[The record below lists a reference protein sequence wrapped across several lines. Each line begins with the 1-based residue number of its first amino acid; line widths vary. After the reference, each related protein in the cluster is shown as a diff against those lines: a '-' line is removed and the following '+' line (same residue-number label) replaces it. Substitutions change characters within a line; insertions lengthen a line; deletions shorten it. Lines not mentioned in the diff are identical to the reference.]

1 MQTNLKGLPEGEEDA
16 AARPSVLPAADEAMG
31 GQDLSSV
38 LRRMKEIARV
48 LEQFQDLREA
58 GRSRSEYMDQ
68 VDHPSAFFQP
78 LKKPPLCAE
87 MNYLG
92 LIAIHQT

>member
-58 GRSRSEYMDQ
+58 GRSRSEYMEQ
-68 VDHPSAFFQP
+68 VGHPSAQP
-78 LKKPPLCAE
+78 LSKPPQCAE
-87 MNYLG
+87 MNFLG
-92 LIAIHQT
+92 LFATHQS